1 MIGYVFQRSGN
12 LSYKQITMVQLHPY
26 PPNLKMDKHKKLQ
39 ELKTR
44 KEKYSEKLQG
54 MYKNFRGVVHENSL
68 SELRYSEIKV
78 YEDLL
83 NSVNDEIR
91 ILESN

>member
-1 MIGYVFQRSGN
+1 MNQ
-12 LSYKQITMVQLHPY
+12 
-26 PPNLKMDKHKKLQ
+26 KLI
-39 ELKTR
+39 ELKAR
-44 KEKYSEKLQG
+44 KEKYKDKLRG

-83 NSVNDEIR
+83 NSVSEEI
-91 ILESN
+91 IKLEKN

>member
-1 MIGYVFQRSGN
+1 
-12 LSYKQITMVQLHPY
+12 
-26 PPNLKMDKHKKLQ
+26 MDKTTKLQ
-39 ELKTR
+39 ELKQKR
-44 KEKYSEKLQG
+44 DKYKEKLTG

-83 NSVNDEIR
+83 NSVVEEISK
-91 ILESN
+91 LKN